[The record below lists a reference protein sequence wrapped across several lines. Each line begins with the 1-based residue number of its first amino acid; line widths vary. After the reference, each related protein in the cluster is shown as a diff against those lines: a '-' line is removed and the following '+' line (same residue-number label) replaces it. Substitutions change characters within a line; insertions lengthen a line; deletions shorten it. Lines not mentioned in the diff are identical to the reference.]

1 MIRPEWNKED
11 RNRSKIDRCW
21 SWWWNA
27 IRIYNNEMRFV
38 PTIIALST
46 FTYLYFVM
54 PRTRVL
60 HQNPLQSFTLL
71 TPLQPSSIGST
82 CKNDKTFWQWI
93 VFQSCKYD
101 RMCLKKDTLC
111 PSANCLK
118 SFPLEKKKASIHEPR
133 FQSICA
139 TKLGLFG
146 CPRAPGE
153 FWMEESSMQLA
164 SLTKSLI
171 RAKSFHTPWRF
182 DVATFHVVKARVSVE
197 ACSLQ
202 RARP

>member
-11 RNRSKIDRCW
+11 RNQGPKSTAVDRDD
-21 SWWWNA
+21 
-27 IRIYNNEMRFV
+27 EMGFV
-38 PTIIALST
+38 LTLIATKSVRATPPIIALFT

-60 HQNPLQSFTLL
+60 HQNPLQTFTLL

-101 RMCLKKDTLC
+101 RMCLKKKTLC
-111 PSANCLK
+111 PSANCFK
-118 SFPLEKKKASIHEPR
+118 IFPLEKRKASIHEPR

-164 SLTKSLI
+164 SLTKSLT
-171 RAKSFHTPWRF
+171 KYTPWRF